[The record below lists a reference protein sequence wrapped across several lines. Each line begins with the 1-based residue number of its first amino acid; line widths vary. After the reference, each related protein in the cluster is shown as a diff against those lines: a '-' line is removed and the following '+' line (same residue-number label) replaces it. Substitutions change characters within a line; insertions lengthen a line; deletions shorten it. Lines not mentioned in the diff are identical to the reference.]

1 MTVFKY
7 ALLRSLRSPIPILVG
22 LMAPVAIILLPGE
35 IWTYAP
41 ASGVSFWG
49 LLMMYSS
56 YFFAAAILE
65 DRVDGSVIR
74 VLISPV
80 STFSYILQNLLSAI
94 LPLVIQIVLLG
105 IVGYTRYNW
114 TAEFTLGLTLTML
127 LFSFANTAFVFCW
140 NMFFKS
146 KDGSKYAY
154 WFAAA
159 FVALFG
165 GLMVPNFMLPEI
177 MQNVGA
183 IMHPHWL
190 MKSVNHL
197 ADVGINMEF
206 WSFQCVLLLFAVAF
220 LLLGSTRRKIA

>member
-7 ALLRSLRSPIPILVG
+7 ALLRSLRSPIPILAGMVV
-22 LMAPVAIILLPGE
+22 PVAIILLLRGVW
-35 IWTYAP
+35 IYTP
-41 ASGVSFWG
+41 ASGVGIWA
-49 LLMMYSS
+49 MMMMISS

-80 STFSYILQNLLSAI
+80 STFSYIFQNLLSAI

-114 TAEFTLGLTLTML
+114 TIEFTMALTLTIF

-159 FVALFG
+159 FIALFG
-165 GLMVPNFMLPEI
+165 GLMVRNYMLPEM

-183 IMHPHWL
+183 VMHPHWL
-190 MKSVNHL
+190 MKSVYHL
-197 ADVGINMEF
+197 VDVGVNIEF
-206 WSFQCVLLLFAVAF
+206 WLFQGVLILFAVAF

>member
-7 ALLRSLRSPIPILVG
+7 ALLRSLRSPIPLLTGLVV
-22 LMAPVAIILLPGE
+22 PVAIILIPRQV
-35 IWTYAP
+35 WTYAP
-41 ASGVSFWG
+41 ASGVGLWG
-49 LLMMYSS
+49 MLMMYSS
-56 YFFAAAILE
+56 YFLAAAILE

-80 STFSYILQNLLSAI
+80 SALSYILQNLLSAI

-105 IVGYTRYNW
+105 VVGYTRYNW
-114 TAEFTLGLTLTML
+114 TVEFTLGLCLAML

-146 KDGSKYAY
+146 KEGSKYAY

-159 FVALFG
+159 LIALFG
-165 GLMVPNFMLPEI
+165 GLMIPNFMLPGV
-177 MQNVGA
+177 MQNVGGA
-183 IMHPHWL
+183 THPYWL
-190 MKSVNHL
+190 MKSVNL
-197 ADVGINMEF
+197 LVDVGINMEF
-206 WSFQCVLLLFAVAF
+206 WLFQGILILFAVAF

>member
-1 MTVFKY
+1 MIVFKF
-7 ALLRSLRSPIPILVG
+7 ALLRSLRSPVPILVG
-22 LMAPVAIILLPGE
+22 MVVPVAIILLLRE
-35 IWTYAP
+35 SWTYAP
-41 ASGVSFWG
+41 AVGVGMWAM
-49 LLMMYSS
+49 LMMYSS
-56 YFFAAAILE
+56 YYLAAAILE

-114 TAEFTLGLTLTML
+114 TMEFTMALTLTML

-146 KDGSKYAY
+146 KEGSKYAY

-159 FVALFG
+159 LIALFG
-165 GLMVPNFMLPEI
+165 GLIIPNFMLPGV
-177 MQNVGA
+177 MQNVGGA
-183 IMHPHWL
+183 THPYWL
-190 MKSVNHL
+190 MKSVNL
-197 ADVGINMEF
+197 LVDVGMNMEF
-206 WSFQCVLLLFAVAF
+206 WLFQGILILLAVAF